1 MNMVQ
6 YTPLAYNC
14 QHEKCTTKRIDFR
27 NQLAEISPRLTLGDT
42 SVIFVCHSHA
52 RHRYPIEEPVSEE
65 NSQRVQRAL
74 NEAKK
79 SELAERYGA
88 HFSESSPE
96 LPPDIESRW
105 LENIEEFER
114 QFENV
119 QRCSVRELLGF
130 PEFKPLDQIPVEQ
143 LEHELDK
150 ARDLLSRHRLVIDCL
165 AVVSPGDLYRF
176 ITTELLDQEVDNVRI
191 EGWDTCFIY
200 EDFHPNDEYDAKSMA
215 EHFLWDLFERN
226 EEEVLNDFSQVE
238 LRGPTGRPIGYDAMR
253 DIIRSFYATYA
264 VFTAHEFQCDRYKLE
279 GQYFTVTA
287 HVCWAGLRGP
297 SMEAASYEGRGTF
310 KMRKSPDGGFDI
322 VQAMI
327 PGFDQGVEGSPI
339 P

>member
-1 MNMVQ
+1 M
-6 YTPLAYNC
+6 
-14 QHEKCTTKRIDFR
+14 
-27 NQLAEISPRLTLGDT
+27 
-42 SVIFVCHSHA
+42 
-52 RHRYPIEEPVSEE
+52 EEPVSEE
-65 NSQRVQRAL
+65 NSQRIQRAL

-88 HFSESSPE
+88 HFSESSPG

-105 LENIEEFER
+105 LENIEELER

-119 QRCSVRELLGF
+119 HRCSVRELLGF
-130 PEFKPLDQIPVEQ
+130 PEFKPLDQIPQVQ
-143 LEHELDK
+143 LEHELEK
-150 ARDLLSRHRLVIDCL
+150 AVDLLARNNVVVDYL
-165 AVVSPGDLYRF
+165 AVVPSEDLYRF

-191 EGWDTCFIY
+191 EGWNTCFIY

-215 EHFLWDLFERN
+215 KHFLWDLFERN

-238 LRGPTGRPIGYDAMR
+238 LRGPTGCPIGYNAMR
-253 DIIRSFYATYA
+253 DIIRSFYMTYT
-264 VFTAHEFQCDRYKLE
+264 VFTAHEFQYDGYKLE
-279 GQYFTVTA
+279 GQYSTVTG

-297 SMEAASYEGRGTF
+297 SMEAASHEGRGTF

-327 PGFDQGVEGSPI
+327 PGFDQGVEGSPV